1 MNNND
6 KIRGL
11 IVLSITCGVTR
22 TPLGNQPV
30 RRIGPALLLVLLTM
44 TCVVGC
50 ETQAPPLRVATVQ
63 WVGYQPLH
71 LARSLGD
78 YDGLNLRLA
87 DFLSNTES
95 LRAFRNGNVE
105 VAALTLDEVML
116 LNSEGHDVKI
126 ILVMDY
132 SQGGDAIVGRP
143 DIDGLADLKG
153 RRVGVESTAAGAY
166 LLARALEFAG
176 LDTSD
181 VEIVNLGAEAQ
192 EQAYR
197 NGRVD
202 AFATFEPI
210 RTRLLKL
217 GARELFNS
225 TRMPGEIVD
234 VLAVHKDLIEQRPRE
249 LTRLLQGWFRAIDYA
264 RTHPDATAQQLAAP
278 LNLTPEEY
286 LAAAKG
292 MQFPSKLENC
302 RLLGGDAGKMQQTVN
317 SLHEFMYS
325 NGLLRQPEPATEL
338 FSDRI
343 LQRLDCTGAAG

>member
-1 MNNND
+1 M
-6 KIRGL
+6 
-11 IVLSITCGVTR
+11 SISCGVTR
-22 TPLGNQPV
+22 TPLGNRTT
-30 RRIGPALLLVLLTM
+30 RRIGPTLFLLLLLVTGL
-44 TCVVGC
+44 VGC
-50 ETQAPPLRVATVQ
+50 ENTTPPLRVATIQ

-71 LARSLGD
+71 LARSLGY
-78 YDGLNLRLA
+78 YDDLNLRLA

-116 LNSEGHDVKI
+116 LKSEGHDVKVV
-126 ILVMDY
+126 LVMDY
-132 SQGGDAIVGRP
+132 SRGGDAIVGRP

-153 RRVGVESTAAGAY
+153 RRIGVESTAAGAY

-176 LDTSD
+176 LDSHD
-181 VEIVNLGAEAQ
+181 VKIVNLGAETQ
-192 EQAYR
+192 ERAYR
-197 NGRVD
+197 EGRVD

-234 VLAVHKDLIEQRPRE
+234 VLAVHNGLIEQRPRD
-249 LTRLLQGWFRAIDYA
+249 LTRLLRGWFRAVDYA
-264 RTHPDATAQQLAAP
+264 RTHPDATAQQLAQP
-278 LNLTPEEY
+278 LNLTTEEY

-292 MQFPSKLENC
+292 MQFPSQQVNC
-302 RLLGGDAGKMQQTVN
+302 RLLAGSADKMQQTVN
-317 SLHEFMYS
+317 SLHDFMYQ
-325 NGLLRQPEPATEL
+325 NGLLRQSTPATHL

-343 LQRLDCTGAAG
+343 LQRLDCTGADT